1 MPTASGGGA
10 LSLDL
15 PVVDVACLR
24 AEPDGAAA
32 RATIQAL
39 DAACCDTG
47 FFAVV
52 GHGLDDPMAAVFE
65 AARAFFALPQQDKER
80 VPRVNRYG
88 FVPLADRALD
98 SERPANSFEHL
109 DMGLADE
116 VPWPEVAGF
125 AEAVRGYQRAA
136 LETAAAI
143 LRALATA
150 LGAEAGFFAARM
162 ARPQCRLRLIRY
174 PAGPRAGD
182 GPRPVLSAPHTDY
195 GAITLLATDGIPG
208 LEVRPRGGDWTPL
221 TAPAG
226 HLVVNLGDM
235 LARWT
240 NDRYRSTRHRVTA
253 PPGRDRFS
261 VPFFVN
267 PDPAAVV
274 ECIPSCVT
282 AERPRRYGPVTAGD
296 FLVARIDEGGPYQ
309 PLED

>member
-1 MPTASGGGA
+1 MRRPGRRSGGGA
-10 LSLDL
+10 LSLGL
-15 PVVDVACLR
+15 PVIDIGALR
-24 AEPDGAAA
+24 ADPDGAKAGA
-32 RATIQAL
+32 VVEAL

-52 GHGLDDPMAAVFE
+52 GHGLDGSMAAGFE
-65 AARAFFALPQQDKER
+65 AARAFFALPQVDKER

-88 FVPLADRALD
+88 FVPLTDQALD
-98 SERPANSFEHL
+98 PERAANSFEHL

-143 LRALATA
+143 LRALAIA

-174 PAGPRAGD
+174 PAGD

-195 GAITLLATDGIPG
+195 GAITLLATDGTPG
-208 LEVRPRGGDWTPL
+208 LEVKPRGGDWTPL
-221 TAPAG
+221 TAPAD

-240 NDRYRSTRHRVTA
+240 NDRYRSTLHRVTA

-267 PDPAAVV
+267 PDPATVV

-282 AERPRRYGPVTAGD
+282 AERPRRYGPVAAGD
-296 FLVARIDEGGPYQ
+296 FLVARIDAGGPYQ
-309 PLED
+309 PPED

>member
-1 MPTASGGGA
+1 M
-10 LSLDL
+10 SLGL
-15 PVVDVACLR
+15 PVVDVAGLR
-24 AEPDGAAA
+24 TEPDGAEA
-32 RATIQAL
+32 RATIQGL

-52 GHGLDDPMAAVFE
+52 GHGLDDPMASVFE

-88 FVPLADRALD
+88 FVPLDDRALD
-98 SERPANSFEHL
+98 PERPANSFEHL

-162 ARPQCRLRLIRY
+162 ARPQCRLRLIHY
-174 PAGPRAGD
+174 PAGPPAGD

-195 GAITLLATDGIPG
+195 GAITLLATDGTPG

-240 NDRYRSTRHRVTA
+240 NDRYRSTLHRVTA
-253 PPGRDRFS
+253 PPDRDRFS

-267 PDPAAVV
+267 PDPATAV

-296 FLVARIDEGGPYQ
+296 FLIARIDEGGPYQ